1 MTHSDLIQS
10 SFSTLIIGPASPII
24 EDVAPIE
31 GGLNISWKSD
41 VTSKQDQYVV
51 VYVRNDTGTPV
62 NIETREPRVTL
73 TNLYP
78 GAGYEIKVKNRSMFC
93 EITRNAF
100 PRRNYIR
107 LSINA

>member
-1 MTHSDLIQS
+1 M
-10 SFSTLIIGPASPII
+10 
-24 EDVAPIE
+24 APIE

-62 NIETREPRVTL
+62 NIETREPKVTL

-78 GAGYEIKVKNRSMFC
+78 GAGYEIKVSPLTF
-93 EITRNAF
+93 A
-100 PRRNYIR
+100 Y
-107 LSINA
+107 